1 MRGAGAARCVWGKMR
16 GSENLPSHRDL
27 ILAYKSR
34 SNIGKI
40 TADITPYCVY
50 DKGGLEEE
58 TVREGGVE
66 EPVVILIIVRIS
78 LRVDHRFVT

>member
-1 MRGAGAARCVWGKMR
+1 MLGEKDRGQKT
-16 GSENLPSHRDL
+16 PSLRDL

>member
-1 MRGAGAARCVWGKMR
+1 MRGAGVGAMCLGKMR
-16 GSENLPSHRDL
+16 GSENLLSHRDL

>member
-1 MRGAGAARCVWGKMR
+1 MCCGKRRGGEK
-16 GSENLPSHRDL
+16 LPSLRDL
-27 ILAYKSR
+27 ISAYKSR

-78 LRVDHRFVT
+78 FRVDHRFVT